1 MTRAALLLVL
11 LLPASVLAQGLGDAA
26 AKERQ
31 KRARQP
37 TPAKVF
43 TDADLPS
50 RETPAGPG
58 LEGSADPSSPDSDA
72 APRDSIPADPK
83 APKDPLEKERQARK
97 LLEAEWRVRFA
108 NAREQLAL
116 AEAASWREVVRTEFY
131 QGIPVQMKIKEQI
144 ETAELKQAREAL
156 ALLQEEF
163 RRTGLPPGWA
173 RDD

>member
-26 AKERQ
+26 ARERE
-31 KRARQP
+31 KRKRQP
-37 TPAKVF
+37 GQAPAKVF
-43 TDADLPS
+43 TDADLPTRVAPS
-50 RETPAGPG
+50 GPG
-58 LEGSADPSSPDSDA
+58 DEGSSDPSSGAGSA
-72 APRDSIPADPK
+72 APADAETP
-83 APKDPLEKERQARK
+83 DPLEKERRERK

-108 NAREQLAL
+108 NAREELAI

-131 QGIPVQMKIKEQI
+131 QGIPVQMKVTEQI
-144 ETAELKQAREAL
+144 ETAELKQARQAL

-173 RDD
+173 REY